1 VSARLES
8 SHVLV
13 GEHEAYLALT
23 LNAPRIPDGARPP
36 IHVAIV
42 LDRSNSMNKDQ
53 GEKLIQARQAA
64 TQLIGTLT
72 ERDRF
77 TVVVYNHEASILY
90 ADSAADARAKREAI
104 QAISDLS
111 AFGETNIADGLRL
124 GADQLRRGPAMPGAV
139 SRIVL
144 LSDGEHTVPEV
155 MLPWDIPKLAAQ
167 IAEHGI
173 SVSTVGIGLDFVED
187 IMTAIA
193 VSGRGH
199 YYFVEDASRL
209 AAMFETELDRLAQTA
224 ATEVRVAVTPAPGVT
239 VLDAYGY
246 PMQQSGGAVLI
257 PVADLKSAE
266 QRKIV
271 LRLRVAAA
279 ATGTMDIGRV
289 ETTFVQMATGAR
301 TRAEVTARAMVT
313 RDAVLVTR
321 YRDRDTVRQ
330 VEQALAARAIDEAT
344 ALYQQGQAEAAQK
357 RLEEQ
362 SIRIDGLADPE
373 MKQELA
379 KPLSQAGGNFA
390 AAPDASS
397 DDGKRTQKGNRS
409 TSNDLYR

>member
-1 VSARLES
+1 
-8 SHVLV
+8 VLV

-23 LNAPRIPDGARPP
+23 LNAPRIPESARPP
-36 IHVAIV
+36 VHLAIV
-42 LDRSNSMNKDQ
+42 LDHSSSMNHDG
-53 GEKLIQARQAA
+53 GERMIQARQAA
-64 TQLIGTLT
+64 TQLISTLT

-77 TVVVYNHEASILY
+77 TVVVYNHEASILF
-90 ADSAADARAKREAI
+90 ADSVADARAKREAI
-104 QAISDLS
+104 QAISDLV
-111 AFGETNIADGLRL
+111 ARGDTNIADGLRL
-124 GADQLRRGPAMPGAV
+124 GADQLRRAPVLPGAI

-144 LSDGEHTVPEV
+144 LSDGKHTTVEA
-155 MLPWDIPKLAAQ
+155 MLPWDVPKLAAQ

-173 SVSTVGIGLDFVED
+173 SITTVGVGLDFDED

-193 VSGRGH
+193 VSGRGN

-209 AAMFETELDRLAQTA
+209 ASMFETELDRLAQTA

-271 LRLRVAAA
+271 LRLRVNAAR
-279 ATGTMDIGRV
+279 TGTMDIGRV
-289 ETTFVQMATGAR
+289 VTTFVQMATGAR

-313 RDAVLVTR
+313 DDAVLVTR
-321 YRDRDTVRQ
+321 HRDRDTVRQ
-330 VEQALAARAIDEAT
+330 VEQALSARAIDEAT

-357 RLEEQ
+357 RLQDQ
-362 SIRIDGLADPE
+362 SIRLEGLNDPE

-379 KPLSQAGGNFA
+379 APLSQAGGNFA

-409 TSNDLYR
+409 TSNNLYR